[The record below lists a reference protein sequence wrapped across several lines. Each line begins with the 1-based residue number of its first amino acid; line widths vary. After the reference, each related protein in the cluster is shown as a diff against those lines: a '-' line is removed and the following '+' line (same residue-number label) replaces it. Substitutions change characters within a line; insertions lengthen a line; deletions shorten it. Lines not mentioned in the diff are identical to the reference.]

1 MPKHEL
7 NKDETNRYAK
17 EDGKAHKTSTPH
29 KGNCIKAILQ
39 TTKDA
44 QTGRNWDENTNVL
57 FHVCVCVT
65 VEKSGYEFER
75 EKERF
80 VGF

>member
-1 MPKHEL
+1 MPRKM
-7 NKDETNRYAK
+7 
-17 EDGKAHKTSTPH
+17 GKPTRPQQPH
-29 KGNCIKAILQ
+29 KGNCKKTILQ

-65 VEKSGYEFER
+65 VEKSGHEFER